1 MTGGV
6 GELTVV
12 LLLARQWWTFVVRG
26 VLALIFGVVALFVPG
41 IALQAIILL
50 FAVWALTDGVTQLV
64 ASWQMRG
71 QRDWWVGILEG
82 LVGVAAAVVAV
93 ILPGV
98 TALALLYIVAFWS
111 IVTGALEIWAAIRMR
126 EQISGEL
133 FLGLA
138 GLLSIGF
145 GIFFILFPGAGI
157 LALIGVVA
165 FFAIFFGAS
174 LVMLGLRLRRIA
186 NQASQQ
192 GEYAERRV

>member
-6 GELTVV
+6 GELTSV

-26 VLALIFGVVALFVPG
+26 ILALIFGVVALFVPG
-41 IALQAIILL
+41 IALWAIVLV
-50 FAVWALTDGVTQLV
+50 FAAWALTDGVTQLI

-71 QRDWWVGILEG
+71 HRDWWVGILEG
-82 LVGVAAAVVAV
+82 LVGIGAAAIAV
-93 ILPGV
+93 IWPGI

-111 IVTGALEIWAAIRMR
+111 IVTGVLEIWAAIRMR

-165 FFAIFFGAS
+165 FFAIIFGAS
-174 LVMLGLRLRRIA
+174 LVLLGLRLRRIA
-186 NQASQQ
+186 DQAGRQ
-192 GEYAERRV
+192 GEYAERGM